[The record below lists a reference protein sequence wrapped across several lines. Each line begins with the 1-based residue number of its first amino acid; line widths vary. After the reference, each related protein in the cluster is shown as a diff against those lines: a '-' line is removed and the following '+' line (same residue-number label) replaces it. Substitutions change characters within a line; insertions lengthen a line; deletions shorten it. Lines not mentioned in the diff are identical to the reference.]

1 MIDWDYA
8 LRCLPELMR
17 GLAITVYATGFGM
30 MLALI
35 VGLAWAL
42 LGQMRSTPIRV
53 LVRGIV
59 ELLRSTPLLVQ
70 LYFAFYVL
78 PGLGVTLSPLAT
90 GVVGIGMHYSAYLS
104 EVYRA
109 GIAALPGGQWEAAA
123 VLGLSR
129 VRTYASVVLPQ
140 AIPPMLPM
148 IGNYAIAMFK
158 DTPMLS
164 AITVLELLAR
174 AKLLG
179 AAEFRYLEPL
189 TLVGLLFL
197 AVSIPTSCLTR
208 WLERRYVTT

>member
-1 MIDWDYA
+1 MIDWAYA
-8 LRCLPELMR
+8 VRCLPELMR
-17 GLAITVYATGFGM
+17 GLAITVQATVFGM
-30 MLALI
+30 AFALI

-42 LGQMRSTPIRV
+42 LGQSRSWPIRM
-53 LVRGIV
+53 LARGFV

-78 PGLGVTLSPLAT
+78 PTLGVSLSPLLT
-90 GVVGIGMHYSAYLS
+90 GIVGLGLHYSAYLS

-109 GIAALPGGQWEAAA
+109 GIVAVPKDQWEAAA

-129 VRTYASVVLPQ
+129 ARTYVSVVLPQ

-148 IGNYAIAMFK
+148 IGNYGIAMFK

-197 AVSIPTSCLTR
+197 IVSIPTSRFTR
-208 WLERRYVTT
+208 FLERRYVTP